1 MSTAKFKIFGTY
13 FWFLVVKLENL
24 GDLSQDMLSFKS
36 KYQVNQRGEWLLQ
49 VGSFIFYRFPT
60 TLENL
65 PLPRRGTWSLTP
77 FGVTTVPTTI
87 SLPDFLTFLGLKSTN
102 SSTRIPNLRPT
113 SGAVE
118 YLGFLA
124 CDFNIQRPS
133 NGPKSSIRESME
145 E

>member
-1 MSTAKFKIFGTY
+1 MAVASGLLHI
-13 FWFLVVKLENL
+13 
-24 GDLSQDMLSFKS
+24 LSFSYYIGK
-36 KYQVNQRGEWLLQ
+36 
-49 VGSFIFYRFPT
+49 
-60 TLENL
+60 L

-77 FGVTTVPTTI
+77 FGVATVPETI
-87 SLPDFLTFLGLKSTN
+87 SLPDFLTFLGLKSKN